1 MIRASKT
8 MTVQIMFDTLPTSIE
23 HIRGGRPRALAV
35 TTTSRRSS
43 SGHFDRGEV
52 CAGLRGKRVA
62 WHRCAKNTPVEIIE
76 RLNWEINAGLADAK
90 IKILIIHP
98 GYAVFS
104 SSSSDF
110 GKFIV
115 DYTDKWGE
123 VIQEANI
130 QVT

>member
-1 MIRASKT
+1 

-23 HIRGGRPRALAV
+23 HIRGVRLRALAV
-35 TTTSRRSS
+35 TTTSRSAPLPDIS
-43 SGHFDRGEV
+43 T
-52 CAGLRGKRVA
+52 VA
-62 WHRCAKNTPVEIIE
+62 KFVPDYEASAWLGIGAPKNTPVEIIE